1 MRVWA
6 KAAVSVG
13 LLALLFVVLPW
24 QDVRAAIDRLPA
36 LVWFGVLAGFVAGH
50 VAGAVKW
57 RLLVNASRGRLG
69 AEDAARCYAAG
80 LFANVC
86 LPSIVGGD
94 VLRAVLAGRATG
106 RPEAAALG
114 GIADRVLDM
123 TTMAVLIAAGA
134 LAARETLP
142 GWAAEV
148 VTVAV
153 VVTGGTL
160 LVFSPLVLRRPLARW
175 PRRLRRP
182 VGRAMV
188 SLRHL
193 ARNPLSATAG
203 FAISLGLQAFFVLLN
218 AWIGAA
224 VGIHVALPVWFM
236 AWPLAKVAGL
246 MPISLGGLAVRDATF
261 GALLVPF
268 GVAMATGVVAHLVW
282 QSVLIVGGLLSGAVW
297 WLLSRRAAAPGAH
310 DLSGALH
317 AAQPHPHA
325 GG

>member
-1 MRVWA
+1 MKVWV

-13 LLALLFVVLPW
+13 ILALLFALLPW
-24 QDVRAAIDRLPA
+24 SDVRTAVGRLPGA
-36 LVWFGVLAGFVAGH
+36 VWLGVLAGFLAGH

-57 RLLVNASRGRLG
+57 RLLVRASRGRLG
-69 AEDAARCYAAG
+69 AADAARCYAAG

-106 RPEAAALG
+106 RPEAAVLG
-114 GIADRVLDM
+114 GIADRALDM
-123 TTMAVLIAAGA
+123 TTMALLIGAGA
-134 LAARETLP
+134 LASREALP
-142 GWAAEV
+142 GWAAQA
-148 VTVAV
+148 VTVGV
-153 VVTGGTL
+153 VVTAGTL
-160 LVFSPLVLRRPLARW
+160 LVFSPLVVRRRLARW

-182 VGRAMV
+182 IGRALV

-193 ARNPLSATAG
+193 ARSPVAALAAL
-203 FAISLGLQAFFVLLN
+203 AISLGMQAFFVLLN
-218 AWIGAA
+218 AWIGAS
-224 VGIHVALPVWFM
+224 VGIHVALSVWFM

-246 MPISLGGLAVRDATF
+246 APISLGGLAVRDATF

-282 QSVLIVGGLLSGAVW
+282 QSVMIVGGLLAGGAW
-297 WLLSRRAAAPGAH
+297 WLMSRRAAAPGAH

-317 AAQPHPHA
+317 AAHPHPHA